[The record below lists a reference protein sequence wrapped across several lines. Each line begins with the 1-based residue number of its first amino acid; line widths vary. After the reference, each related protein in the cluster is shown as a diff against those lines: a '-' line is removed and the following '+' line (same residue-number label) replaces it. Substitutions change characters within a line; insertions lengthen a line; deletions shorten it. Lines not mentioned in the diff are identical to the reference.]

1 MGRRDRK
8 IYAIAEAIEG
18 KDVAMA
24 SYGKELILDIHKCDS
39 STFTRKSIRNF
50 FKELCDLIGMR
61 RSRLVWWDDYGV
73 SPEEQETE
81 PHLKGTSAVQFIET
95 SNIVIHTL
103 DILESVYLNIF
114 SCTDFDTNVAK
125 EFSQEWFKGKVANSH
140 VVERK

>member
-1 MGRRDRK
+1 MK
-8 IYAIAEAIEG
+8 P
-18 KDVAMA
+18 
-24 SYGKELILDIHKCDS
+24 YGKELILDMHECDS

-50 FKELCDLIGMR
+50 FTELCDLIEMK

-73 SPEEQETE
+73 PQEEHETE

-114 SCTDFDTNVAK
+114 SCKDFDANVAT
-125 EFSQEWFKGKVANSH
+125 EFSQEWFKGKIVNSH
-140 VVERK
+140 VVERE

>member
-1 MGRRDRK
+1 MK
-8 IYAIAEAIEG
+8 P
-18 KDVAMA
+18 
-24 SYGKELILDIHKCDS
+24 YGKELILDIHKCDS

-50 FKELCDLIGMR
+50 FKELCDLIEMK

-73 SPEEQETE
+73 PPEERETE

-114 SCTDFDTNVAK
+114 SCKDFDMDVAK
-125 EFSQEWFKGKVANSH
+125 EFSREWFKGKIANSQ
-140 VVERK
+140 VIERK

>member
-1 MGRRDRK
+1 MIMK
-8 IYAIAEAIEG
+8 P
-18 KDVAMA
+18 
-24 SYGKELILDIHKCDS
+24 YGKELILDIHNCDS

-50 FKELCDLIGMR
+50 FKELCDLIEIK
-61 RSRLVWWDDYGV
+61 RSRLVWWDDWGIP
-73 SPEEQETE
+73 PEEQETE

-125 EFSQEWFKGKVANSH
+125 EFSREWFRGKVVNSH

>member
-1 MGRRDRK
+1 MIG
-8 IYAIAEAIEG
+8 
-18 KDVAMA
+18 
-24 SYGKELILDIHKCDS
+24 YGKELILDIHNCDS

-50 FKELCDLIGMR
+50 LKKLCDLIEMK

-73 SPEEQETE
+73 PPEERETE

-114 SCTDFDTNVAK
+114 SCKDFDTNVAK
-125 EFSQEWFKGKVANSH
+125 EFSQEWFRGKVVNSH
-140 VVERK
+140 VIERR